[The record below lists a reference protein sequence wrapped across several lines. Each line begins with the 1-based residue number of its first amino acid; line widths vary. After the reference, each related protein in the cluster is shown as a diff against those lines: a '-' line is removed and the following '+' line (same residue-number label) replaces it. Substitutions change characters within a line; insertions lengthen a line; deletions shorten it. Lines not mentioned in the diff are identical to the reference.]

1 MLAKKSIET
10 GEDCD
15 AIPESM
21 RTYLANQAME
31 SGKPL
36 GREFLGVRSPGYMNT
51 YGSGGMILNP
61 DSSQPGKIGKPE
73 IPILSL
79 PRHF

>member
-51 YGSGGMILNP
+51 YGSGMVMNP
-61 DSSQPGKIGKPE
+61 DSSQPGKIGKRSVSMK
-73 IPILSL
+73 LL
-79 PRHF
+79 PF

>member
-36 GREFLGVRSPGYMNT
+36 GREFLGVRSPSYMNT
-51 YGSGGMILNP
+51 YGNGGMLLNP

-73 IPILSL
+73 ISATLL
-79 PRHF
+79 LKHF